1 MRMEVHPRWSILL
14 NMKYVSDYT
23 HFENFNY
30 TLRTITTILRHDIY
44 TAETSV
50 STRLPTNIQENKL
63 ILTPQ
68 ANMEGDVDVT
78 LKFNS
83 NGKVVTKTITV
94 SVEIQNQTVSVTG
107 ISFDETIA
115 ALTAGQSLQLTATV
129 APQNAT
135 NKNVTWTSSNTAVAT
150 VIANGLVTAFATET
164 SNITVRTADGR
175 YMATC
180 LIIVSGA
187 SITIVS
193 TTEITNWFRVLT
205 RKRQRL
211 G

>member
-150 VIANGLVTAFATET
+150 VSANGLVIAFATGT
-164 SNITVRTADGR
+164 SNITVRIADGR

-187 SITIVS
+187 SITIAS
-193 TTEITNWFRVLT
+193 TTEITIWFRVLT